1 MIPDAIRDNSK
12 MHRCHDNDE
21 SNYVDEFILMLF
33 WIDDDDVDDDKDD
46 DDFFTRSSYA
56 GHLAVSPIVTHFW

>member
-33 WIDDDDVDDDKDD
+33 WIDDDDEDD
-46 DDFFTRSSYA
+46 DDDDDSRME
-56 GHLAVSPIVTHFW
+56 SPL